1 MRNDCFRRLPLE
13 EITSQRYRDEYRR
26 DYARVLHSAAFRRL
40 EQKTQ
45 LFPGCES
52 DFFRNR
58 MTHSLEVAQIA
69 KTIAIKIK
77 KENPSAIVEPDV
89 CEIAGLLHDLG
100 HPPFG
105 HNGEYAL
112 DKCMIHF
119 GGFEGNAQTLRM
131 ICRTEKKEF
140 NSLPAIKEG
149 IDKRVGLNLTFRVIA
164 SILKYDKAIPVS
176 REKHRT
182 LVKGYYYS
190 EKEVVDEIK
199 KQLGCESAK
208 SIKTIE
214 CAIMDLADDIAYSTY
229 DLEDAFKAGFL
240 TPIEM
245 MAVGDNILQ
254 QILNKLKKDK
264 IDKTIENCRSELYE
278 IFAETWKIYIDNQK
292 TIEANDELFYE
303 KTLANILNTYNLSK
317 TMASDSYYRT
327 TFTSNL
333 VNQFVNGI
341 RYVHNEDNPLLSRV
355 SFDSKTKFR
364 VNLLKH
370 FAYVY
375 LINSPRLKVVE
386 NRGGEIVE
394 KLFSK
399 LASDGGWILM
409 PEDYQLLYKEFSD
422 DIDKRRLICDFI
434 AGMTDR
440 YALEFYGRLFS
451 ENPQSIFK
459 PL

>member
-1 MRNDCFRRLPLE
+1 MRNDCFRRFTLKE
-13 EITSQRYRDEYRR
+13 DSSQEYRDEYRR
-26 DYARVLHSAAFRRL
+26 DYARVLHSASFRRL

-45 LFPGCES
+45 LFPGNES

-77 KENPSAIVEPDV
+77 KENPSAIVEPDI

-105 HNGEYAL
+105 HNGEFAL
-112 DKCMIHF
+112 DKCMVHF

-140 NSLPAIKEG
+140 YSLPAIVEG
-149 IDKRVGLNLTFRVIA
+149 VDKRVGLNLTARVNA
-164 SILKYDKAIPVS
+164 SILKYDKVIPVS
-176 REKHRT
+176 REKNRS
-182 LVKGYYYS
+182 LVKGYYRS

-199 KQLGCESAK
+199 GQLGCAGIK
-208 SIKTIE
+208 SFKTIE

-229 DLEDAFKAGFL
+229 DLEDAFKVGFL

-245 MAVGDNILQ
+245 MAVSDDILL
-254 QILNKLKKDK
+254 QILDKLRKDK
-264 IDKTIENCRSELYE
+264 IEKTVSACHSELYE
-278 IFAETWKIYIDNQK
+278 IFAETWKAYTDNQR
-292 TIEANDELFYE
+292 TIAIGDEFFDE

-317 TMASDSYYRT
+317 TMASDAYYRT
-327 TFTSNL
+327 TFTSDL
-333 VNQFVNGI
+333 VNQFVDGVV
-341 RYVHNEDNPLLSRV
+341 YAHNKDNPILSSV
-355 SFDSKTKFR
+355 SFNPKTKFR

-370 FAYVY
+370 FAYVC

-386 NRGGEIVE
+386 NRGSEIVE
-394 KLFSK
+394 KLFSR
-399 LASDGGWILM
+399 LASDDGCILM
-409 PEDYQLLYKEFSD
+409 PEDYQILYSQLAED
-422 DIDKRRLICDFI
+422 VDKKRLVCDFI

-440 YALEFYGRLFS
+440 YAIEFYGRLFS